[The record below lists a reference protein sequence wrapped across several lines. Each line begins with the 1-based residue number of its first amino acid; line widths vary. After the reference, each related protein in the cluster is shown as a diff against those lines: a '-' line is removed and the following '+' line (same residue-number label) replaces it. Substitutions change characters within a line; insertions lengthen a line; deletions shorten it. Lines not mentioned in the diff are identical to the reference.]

1 MDAAHSKQ
9 LGRNGRWSAACAAAS
24 AMLIGLLGLF
34 AQGCTAESCP
44 GGRDG
49 SDACPLRVML
59 IPADGGTASGTL
71 ADFQPLFDAVS
82 RKTGLKFDIRVGD
95 SYAAVIESMATGRVE
110 LAFFGPMSFMQAR
123 RRGAAELL
131 AVAETDGLSIYHAG
145 IFVRADSSL
154 HTLEDLKGR
163 SIALGDLQSASSFI
177 VPVAEMIVNGF
188 DPAADLGRV
197 VLAGNHANALAAV
210 EAGRADAA
218 GASLLS
224 HAKGVEDGG
233 IAPGALR
240 VLHKSAGIPYPPIAM
255 HTALNETVKTKLRE
269 AFASLHEDPSI
280 GPRGL
285 RGYAGQPVDRF
296 ITDFPVEAF
305 DELLERMSVVTPEVN
320 QAMLRKAGQ
329 R

>member
-1 MDAAHSKQ
+1 MADVQSEQINRCSTPGWLRRA
-9 LGRNGRWSAACAAAS
+9 AACV
-24 AMLIGLLGLF
+24 LLAILAIF
-34 AQGCTAESCP
+34 AQACTGEACP

-49 SDACPLRVML
+49 SDSCPLRVML

-82 RKTGLKFDIRVGD
+82 RKTGLKFEIRVGD

-131 AVAETDGLSIYHAG
+131 AVAETEGLSLYHAG
-145 IFVRADSSL
+145 IFVRADSDL

-177 VPVAEMIVNGF
+177 VPVAEMIVNGL

-224 HAKGVEDGG
+224 HAKGVEEGG

-240 VLHKSAGIPYPPIAM
+240 VLHRSAGIPYPPIAM
-255 HTALNETVKTKLRE
+255 HTQLDEAVKAKLRE
-269 AFASLHEDPSI
+269 AFATLHDDPSI

-305 DELLERMSVVTPEVN
+305 DELLERLSVVTPEVN